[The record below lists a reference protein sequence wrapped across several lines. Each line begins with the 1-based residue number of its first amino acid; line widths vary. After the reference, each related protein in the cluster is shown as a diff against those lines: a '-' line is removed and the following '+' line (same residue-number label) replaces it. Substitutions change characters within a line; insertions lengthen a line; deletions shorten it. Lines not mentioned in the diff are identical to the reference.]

1 MPCAIEADKPVGGQ
15 DLEVGRMKVLAT
27 TVGRTD
33 EDPLL
38 QTETASFSDVSRLS
52 QLRRCFWRRCVDSVA
67 DILFQCCFLQ
77 CPHRHCDDLPGTRS
91 VLAQPSP
98 SVQGNGWGSSL
109 ERAGGIAHSPRPRA
123 KDQRKRQRK
132 RERDGEEKREREKER
147 ERERERKN
155 ATEAERAR
163 ESERERQRKRKR
175 ERLRGRGRERKRE
188 KEGEKERARKKERK
202 RQREREREK
211 DKETEKE
218 KDSKF

>member
-1 MPCAIEADKPVGGQ
+1 MLLPCAIEADKPVGGQ

-109 ERAGGIAHSPRPRA
+109 ERAGGLPTPHAPE
-123 KDQRKRQRK
+123 QRTK
-132 RERDGEEKREREKER
+132 ERDKEREKET
-147 ERERERKN
+147 ERKS
-155 ATEAERAR
+155 EKERKSARER
-163 ESERERQRKRKR
+163 ESERMRQRQKER
-175 ERLRGRGRERKRE
+175 ERVRERD
-188 KEGEKERARKKERK
+188 
-202 RQREREREK
+202 RERESEK
-211 DKETEKE
+211 D
-218 KDSKF
+218 